1 MSGPRAIQPS
11 EDERIEEAAA
21 RWDAHLRSPRCSNED
36 RSRFKAWEK
45 EDPRHA
51 AAFAR
56 LQSILE
62 AMRGA
67 SEHPQLRALRD
78 EAAAGTGWRKWWAG
92 GAVAAAF
99 LLAVSL
105 GSGQFSRAPELSAP
119 VARGT
124 DAHARQIYQTA
135 LNERTL
141 VTLEDGSTVSL
152 NSNSKLIVHFTDS
165 RRSLDLVA
173 GQALFRVFK
182 DPARPFVV
190 RAGERQVVA
199 LGTVFDVRVESGAVQ
214 VTLLEGRVAVRAV
227 AAATNAR
234 IKEQRLVPNQQLVV
248 SSGAVPPIIK
258 AVDTMK
264 VTGWTEGR
272 VYFEDTP
279 LAQAVDEM
287 NRYSASKIVIGDPG
301 LAAYRVNGMFRTG
314 TQTSFVGALEAYFP
328 IEAHVDR
335 QNRILLNSRENN
347 VTGF

>member
-1 MSGPRAIQPS
+1 MSGPRAIEPS

-36 RSRFKAWEK
+36 RARFKAWEK
-45 EDPRHA
+45 EDPRHT

-78 EAAAGTGWRKWWAG
+78 EAVAGMGRGRWWVG
-92 GAVAAAF
+92 GAVAAAL
-99 LLAVSL
+99 LLAIGL
-105 GSGQFSRAPELSAP
+105 GSGQFSRTPDLSVP
-119 VARGT
+119 VARGG

-152 NSNSKLIVHFTDS
+152 NSNSKLIVHFTGA

-190 RAGERQVVA
+190 RAGERQIVA
-199 LGTVFDVRVESGAVQ
+199 LGTVFDVRVDSGAVQ
-214 VTLLEGRVAVRAV
+214 VTLLEGKVAVRAV
-227 AAATNAR
+227 GASANPR
-234 IKEQRLVPNQQLVV
+234 LEEQRLVPNQQLIVP
-248 SSGAVPPIIK
+248 SSAAPPIVK

-287 NRYSASKIVIGDPG
+287 NRYSASKIVIGDPQ

-328 IEAHVDR
+328 IEAHADR
-335 QNRILLNSRENN
+335 QNRILLNPREK
-347 VTGF
+347 